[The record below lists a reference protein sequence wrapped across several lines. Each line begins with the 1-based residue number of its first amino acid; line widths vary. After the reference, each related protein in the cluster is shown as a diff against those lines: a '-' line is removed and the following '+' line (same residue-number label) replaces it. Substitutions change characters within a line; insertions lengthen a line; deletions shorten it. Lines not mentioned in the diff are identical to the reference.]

1 MILKNLIFVGGGS
14 WWTCMQYSYY
24 HITFQLRFTF
34 YNILQCNLLY
44 DCFLSPFHPVFD
56 GRQWD
61 ARTGMNTALG
71 GRKGAF
77 SAWHGLPPNVAI
89 SPENYLS
96 IFMKIPGLNH
106 NTRCWIDFG
115 MIICIFICIYIYTVY
130 SSTSYL
136 LVIYWLSSFW
146 FPKKTD
152 RLQLDTWRLPH
163 LGLFHTSEWLW
174 TNVLTSL
181 VHQKGWTVVKL
192 WNKWSKRNQYLMM
205 DEIRLTTWAG

>member
-115 MIICIFICIYIYTVY
+115 MIICIFICIYIYILYTH
-130 SSTSYL
+130 L
-136 LVIYWLSSFW
+136 LVIYWLSTGYHPSDSQKKQTGSNWTLDDCHTLASSTPRNGFERTCSLRW
-146 FPKKTD
+146 FTKKVG
-152 RLQLDTWRLPH
+152 RSWNC
-163 LGLFHTSEWLW
+163 GINEANG
-174 TNVLTSL
+174 TN
-181 VHQKGWTVVKL
+181 
-192 WNKWSKRNQYLMM
+192 
-205 DEIRLTTWAG
+205 I